1 MSSVMP
7 ARRRLFA
14 CCLRLCCYL
23 HVGLTQLQKEWCHKY
38 TPFVPAIGMGAN
50 LALKECRK
58 AFQYERWNCTMDDSS
73 FQHVSS
79 FQSKETAFVD
89 AIVSAGVMMAISR
102 TCSRGKLTKY
112 CGCDKSVLDEET
124 TEEEFEWGGCGDNF
138 LKGQQYSQQFLDL
151 AAKDLPAPSE
161 TTTETVAGTPQ
172 SSVVEE
178 YHKWNNR
185 RGRLAVADNLATV
198 CKCHGLCGD
207 CTVKICWKEVRSVQ
221 IGEVLKESYRE
232 AKQVRLA
239 HPLSPA
245 LVPANVE
252 NNAIAASAPNP
263 ILTTNA
269 LVYVKE
275 SPDFCVANG
284 TIGVAG
290 TARRR
295 CKENSKA
302 SDGCELLC
310 CGNGYFETRAVK
322 REQCECKFVWCCEV
336 KCQWCHKVYRYFHCK
351 MPRPQVA

>member
-1 MSSVMP
+1 MP
-7 ARRRLFA
+7 PW
-14 CCLRLCCYL
+14 
-23 HVGLTQLQKEWCHKY
+23 LTTESLQ
-38 TPFVPAIGMGAN
+38 IR
-50 LALKECRK
+50 AL
-58 AFQYERWNCTMDDSS
+58 QPN
-73 FQHVSS
+73 
-79 FQSKETAFVD
+79 QSRNT
-89 AIVSAGVMMAISR
+89 
-102 TCSRGKLTKY
+102 KLTSATLRFFASP
-112 CGCDKSVLDEET
+112 C
-124 TEEEFEWGGCGDNF
+124 
-138 LKGQQYSQQFLDL
+138 SQ
-151 AAKDLPAPSE
+151 
-161 TTTETVAGTPQ
+161 
-172 SSVVEE
+172 
-178 YHKWNNR
+178 
-185 RGRLAVADNLATV
+185 
-198 CKCHGLCGD
+198 
-207 CTVKICWKEVRSVQ
+207 VQ